1 MVIIVICIVDIHMNK
16 VTVTQ
21 TTVDP
26 TIEYGLTAGAIEK
39 TTQMTTIEPVVEEH
53 EVELVEEEAPQWI
66 EMDVPSNNSFKS
78 YMDCS
83 TITDTSSAQYAL
95 KYEYLSSA
103 SGIMV
108 VDNRFVIALGSY
120 YTTEVGC
127 RVDLVMQNG
136 SVVECIV
143 GDCKADKHT
152 DSMNRQHSVDKSVIE
167 FIVATDNLNE
177 KARQMGDCSY
187 CDERLMGEIEAIRVY
202 INN

>member
-120 YTTEVGC
+120 YTTEVGG